1 VGGRNLIDSPQHAHS
16 FFHLSGGIIGVA
28 IMDKM
33 TDNEIA
39 FCANK
44 SGYVK
49 CHPARENALQAILV

>member
-1 VGGRNLIDSPQHAHS
+1 MLIVSS
-16 FFHLSGGIIGVA
+16 ILSGGIVGVA